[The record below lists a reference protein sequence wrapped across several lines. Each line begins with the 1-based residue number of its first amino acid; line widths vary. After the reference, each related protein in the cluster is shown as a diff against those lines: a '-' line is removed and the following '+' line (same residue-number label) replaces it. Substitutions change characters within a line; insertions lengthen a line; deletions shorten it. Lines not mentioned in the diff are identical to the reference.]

1 MKTKIWSCLVFHKLL
16 YLKRMDDCIFCKI
29 VKKEVPA
36 KYLYESKNLIV
47 IPDINPAADVH
58 ILIISKEHISTFVDI
73 KKEHKDLILEMVEVA
88 QKFIKEKGV
97 EKKYKMIF
105 NGGSF
110 QLVPHLHWHLVGG
123 DSRKEAV

>member
-1 MKTKIWSCLVFHKLL
+1 
-16 YLKRMDDCIFCKI
+16 MDDCIFCKI
-29 VKKEVPA
+29 VKKEVPT

-47 IPDINPAADVH
+47 IPDINPVAEVH
-58 ILIISKEHISTFVDI
+58 ILIIPKEHIPTFVDI

-97 EKKYKMIF
+97 EKKYKIIF

-110 QLVPHLHWHLVGG
+110 QFVPHLHWHLLGG
-123 DSRKEAV
+123 DSRKEAI

>member
-1 MKTKIWSCLVFHKLL
+1 MGE
-16 YLKRMDDCIFCKI
+16 CIFCKA

-36 KYLYESKNLIV
+36 EYLYESKNLIV
-47 IPDINPAADVH
+47 IPDTNPAAEVH
-58 ILIISKEHISTFVDI
+58 ILIIPKEHIPTFVDI
-73 KKEHKDLILEMVEVA
+73 KKEHKNLVLEMLEVA

-97 EKKYKMIF
+97 GKKYKMIF

-110 QLVPHLHWHLVGG
+110 QFVPHLHWHLLGG